1 MQAIGYSLANK
12 ETTTLTMKANHVL
25 FKSLTS
31 AAAFTAVFFG
41 FVKLA
46 TGLPL
51 GELAIAY
58 VATLAVIGLAAADDA
73 KRAA

>member
-1 MQAIGYSLANK
+1 
-12 ETTTLTMKANHVL
+12 MKTNSIL

-31 AAAFTAVFFG
+31 AAAITAVFFG

-51 GELAIAY
+51 AELAIAY
-58 VATLAVIGLAAADDA
+58 FATLAVIGLAAADDA
-73 KRAA
+73 KHAV